1 MYIYIMITDIN
12 KLNIYIRNNNINIQQ
27 NEGVKLMEF
36 KDYNPLEGKMYQ
48 VMDQDG
54 KITQKKEVPNLTDE
68 DLLYLYKTMLFTR
81 VIDEKAVSYQRQGR
95 MLTYAPNT
103 GQEAT
108 QVGSAFAMNKEDYL
122 VPAFR
127 ELGAWLV
134 KGVPLKN
141 IYLYWYGNEWGSHMP
156 EGVNVLPVSVPIA
169 SQYSH
174 AAGIGMANNIKGEK
188 VVSVAYVGDG
198 GTSHGDFHEGLNF
211 AAVFNAPVV
220 FIIQNNQFAI
230 SVPRNKQTVS
240 KTLAQ
245 KAIAYGMEGIQ
256 VDGNDIFAMYNA
268 TKKAIDKARDGGG
281 PTLIEAYTYRLGA
294 HTTSDDPS
302 KYRTDEEVEPWL
314 AKDPLIRF
322 ENYLRNEKLIDDK
335 WLEETR
341 AELEKEVGDTFESIE
356 DKSDTEVEDIFK
368 YHYETMPPQLEEQM
382 NEYLEFLEGGK

>member
-1 MYIYIMITDIN
+1 
-12 KLNIYIRNNNINIQQ
+12 
-27 NEGVKLMEF
+27 MEF
-36 KDYNPLEGKMYQ
+36 KDYNPLEGKMYE
-48 VMDQDG
+48 VMDKDG
-54 KITQKKEVPNLTDE
+54 KIIKKEDLPDLKDDE
-68 DLLYLYKTMLFTR
+68 LLYLYKTMLYTR

-108 QVGSAFAMNKEDYL
+108 QIASAYAMEEGDFL
-122 VPAFR
+122 VPSFR

-134 KGVPLKN
+134 RGVPLRN

-156 EGVNVLPVSVPIA
+156 DGVNVLPVSIPIA
-169 SQYSH
+169 SQFSH

-188 VVSVAYVGDG
+188 NVAVAYVGDG

-230 SVPRNKQTVS
+230 SVPRKEQTMS

-268 TKKAIDKARDGGG
+268 TKKAIEKARNGGG

-302 KYRTDEEVEPWL
+302 KYRTDEEVEPWKE
-314 AKDPLIRF
+314 KDPLLRF
-322 ENYLRNEKLIDDK
+322 EKYLREKDLIDDK
-335 WLEETR
+335 WLKETKE
-341 AELEKEVGDTFESIE
+341 ELEKDVTETFESIE
-356 DKSDTEVEDIFK
+356 DKSDTEIEDIFK
-368 YHYETMPPQLEEQM
+368 YHYETMPPQLQEQM
-382 NEYLEFLEGGK
+382 NDYLEFLEGRK

>member
-1 MYIYIMITDIN
+1 
-12 KLNIYIRNNNINIQQ
+12 
-27 NEGVKLMEF
+27 MEF
-36 KDYNPLEGKMYQ
+36 KDYNPLEGKMYG

-54 KITQKKEVPNLTDE
+54 KVKNEKDLPDLKDE
-68 DLLYLYKTMLFTR
+68 ELVYLYKTMLYTR

-108 QVGSAFAMNKEDYL
+108 QVASAYAMEEKDFL

-134 KGVPLKN
+134 KGVPLKS
-141 IYLYWYGNEWGSHMP
+141 IYLYWYGNEWGSHFP
-156 EGVNVLPVSVPIA
+156 EDVNMLPISIPIA

-174 AAGIGMANNIKGEK
+174 AAGIGMASQIKGDDD
-188 VVSVAYVGDG
+188 VAVAYVGDG

-211 AAVFNAPVV
+211 AGAFKAPVV
-220 FIIQNNQFAI
+220 FIIQNNQYAI
-230 SVPRNKQTVS
+230 SVPRHKQTAS

-245 KAIAYGMEGIQ
+245 KAIAYGIEGIQ

-268 TKKAIDKARDGGG
+268 TKKAIDKARGGGG
-281 PTLIEAYTYRLGA
+281 PTLIEAYTYRAGA

-302 KYRTDEEVEPWL
+302 KYRTDDEVAPWL
-314 AKDPLIRF
+314 EKDPLVRF
-322 ENYLRNEKLIDDK
+322 EKYLIEKKIIDDK
-335 WLEETR
+335 WTEKNR
-341 AELEKEVGDTFESIE
+341 KELEKEVTEVFETME
-356 DKSDTEVEDIFK
+356 KEQKYKVEDIFK

-382 NEYLEFLEGGK
+382 DDYLEFLKGGKK